1 MICFT
6 KKIDDP
12 PLPPLLWDKKIDNHS
27 KVTEPA
33 SAYKYKNKSHSQH
46 TDISFLNDVTLNAEV
61 SMLRNTF
68 KDTESAKVIVRDT
81 GRAVGNQPIKRPK
94 AMIKRKADVVP
105 REVRLNPLH

>member
-12 PLPPLLWDKKIDNHS
+12 PLPPLLWDKKIESNS
-27 KVTEPA
+27 RVAE
-33 SAYKYKNKSHSQH
+33 SGLVYKYKNKSHSQH

-68 KDTESAKVIVRDT
+68 KDT
-81 GRAVGNQPIKRPK
+81 
-94 AMIKRKADVVP
+94 
-105 REVRLNPLH
+105 